1 MKKGIVGGILIIL
14 VVAGSFLAFRFFKR
28 EKPLV
33 LSGSIEARDVE
44 VGSLIGGRIRAVH
57 VKEGDTV
64 HTGQVLLEL
73 ESDLLDMQILEQQ
86 SRIAE
91 ANANLARIQKGPRT
105 EELMRAKIDWQ
116 SAEGDLLRQKEL
128 LDQGIIGKQAYDIAN
143 TKAQTAKQFYL
154 EQEKGSRSEDIA
166 AAQAAVA
173 REEGHLKYLEKQ
185 RDESIIKASVDGT
198 IEAMDLRPGDLLPAN
213 QAAVRIL
220 ESTQKWVRVYVPE
233 PMLGAIRIGQH
244 VKIKVDT
251 YPNRTFAGQVSE
263 INQHGEYTPR
273 NVQTLN
279 QRYDQVFGVKVRMED
294 TPELKPGMAATVEL

>member
-1 MKKGIVGGILIIL
+1 MKKGIISGILIIL
-14 VVAGSFLAFRFFKR
+14 VAAGAFFAFRFYKK

-44 VGSLIGGRIRAVH
+44 VGSLVGGRIRAVH

-64 HTGQVLLEL
+64 QAGQVLLEL
-73 ESDLLDMQILEQQ
+73 ESDMLDMQILEQQ

-91 ANANLARIQKGPRT
+91 AKANLARIQRGPRS
-105 EELMRAKIDWQ
+105 EELMRAKIEWE
-116 SAEGDLLRQKEL
+116 SAEHDLLRQKEL
-128 LDQGIIGKQAYDIAN
+128 LDEGIIGKQVYDIAN

-154 EQEKGSRSEDIA
+154 QQEKGSRPEEIA
-166 AAQAAVA
+166 AAQAVVN
-173 REEGHLKYLEKQ
+173 REEGQLKYLEKQ
-185 RDESIIKASVDGT
+185 KDEMVVKASVNGT

-213 QAAVRIL
+213 QPAARIL
-220 ESTQKWVRVYVPE
+220 ENTQKWVRIFVPE
-233 PMLGAIRIGQH
+233 PSLGAIRLGQR

-251 YPNRTFAGQVSE
+251 YPNRTFAGEVSE
-263 INQHGEYTPR
+263 INQQGEYTPR

-279 QRYDQVFGVKVRMED
+279 QRYDQVFGVKVRIED

>member
-1 MKKGIVGGILIIL
+1 MKKGIISGILIL
-14 VVAGSFLAFRFFKR
+14 VVVAGSFLAFRFYKR

-44 VGSLIGGRIRAVH
+44 VGSLVGGRIRAVH

-73 ESDLLDMQILEQQ
+73 ESDMLDLQILEQQ

-91 ANANLARIQKGPRT
+91 ARANLARVQKGPRS

-116 SAEGDLLRQKEL
+116 SAERDLLRQKEL

-154 EQEKGSRSEDIA
+154 QQEKGSRPEEIA
-166 AAQAAVA
+166 AGQAVVN
-173 REEGHLKYLEKQ
+173 REEGQLKYLEKQ
-185 RDESIIKASVDGT
+185 KDEMVVKASVDGA

-233 PMLGAIRIGQH
+233 PMLGAIRLGQR

-263 INQHGEYTPR
+263 INQQGEYTPR

-279 QRYDQVFGVKVRMED
+279 QRYDQVFGVKVRIED